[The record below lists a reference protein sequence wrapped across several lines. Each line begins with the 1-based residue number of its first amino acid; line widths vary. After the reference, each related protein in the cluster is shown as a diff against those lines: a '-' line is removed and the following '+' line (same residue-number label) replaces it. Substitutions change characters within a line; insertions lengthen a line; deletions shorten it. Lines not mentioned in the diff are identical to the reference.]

1 MKKTPTPPT
10 KHSPTSDEANASLAP
25 ASTAAINVDPTLP
38 IIRIVSEEEE
48 MHVNLGLEMEDETHE
63 MLVKWG
69 KEVASDEDYINIAI
83 SDGIKHFISS
93 DNSDSLK

>member
-10 KHSPTSDEANASLAP
+10 KHSPTSD
-25 ASTAAINVDPTLP
+25 DLP

-48 MHVNLGLEMEDETHE
+48 MHVKLGLEMEDETHK

-83 SDGIKHFISS
+83 SDGIKHVISS
-93 DNSDSLK
+93 DK